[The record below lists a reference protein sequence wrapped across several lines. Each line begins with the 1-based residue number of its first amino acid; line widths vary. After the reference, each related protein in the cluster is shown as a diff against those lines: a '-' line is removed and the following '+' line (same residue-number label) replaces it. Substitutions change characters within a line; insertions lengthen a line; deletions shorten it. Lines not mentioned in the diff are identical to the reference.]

1 LVHEAGGALTDIAG
15 RILIYNRAEPVH
27 EALVAAGRSRHRALL
42 DLVEARKR
50 EFA

>member
-1 LVHEAGGALTDIAG
+1 VHEAGGALTDIEG
-15 RILIYNRAEPVH
+15 RVLTYNRAEPVH
-27 EALVAAGRSRHRALL
+27 EALVAAGRGRHRALL